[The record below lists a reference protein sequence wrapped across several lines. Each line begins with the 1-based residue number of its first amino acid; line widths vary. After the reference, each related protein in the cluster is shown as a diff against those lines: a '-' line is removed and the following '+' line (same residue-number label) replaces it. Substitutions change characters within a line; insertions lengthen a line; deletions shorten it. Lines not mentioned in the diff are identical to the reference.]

1 MTLVAVW
8 IRQNHTLRE
17 LVAIADSRISG
28 GESWDKCPKLLP
40 LPRPATA
47 IAMSGDATAAYAFLI
62 QATNLCLLLDGNQS
76 GRTDI
81 AYLAR
86 KLCDV
91 YSDSRADVGDLPVG
105 SDVPEI
111 PELDVVLMGWSWRRL
126 CFEGYSYRYDRFGV
140 VRMTPLN
147 ELNPQSPYGV
157 YFAGDAHT
165 EARGRLRRLI
175 QERKYSIPLRGHSD
189 ARAVARDANLDWE
202 PLEILSDLIA
212 DHDAR
217 TVGGVPQLLRIY
229 QYGETESFVW
239 RTAEGVDHFGGRPVN
254 KGERFDRRIAKF
266 INGKLEIMMSD
277 QSIMSS
283 ASLAAEVAAPPELT
297 DVLFVESDAQTVE
310 VGFESA
316 STLNSSGDGQQR

>member
-1 MTLVAVW
+1 MTLIAVW
-8 IRQNHTLRE
+8 VRQNHTLRE
-17 LVAIADSRISG
+17 LVAVADSRISG

-62 QATNLCLLLDGNQS
+62 QATNTCLLLDGNQS

-86 KLCDV
+86 KLGDV
-91 YSDSRADVGDLPVG
+91 YSDSRAGIGDLPVG
-105 SDVPEI
+105 SDGPDI

-126 CFEGYSYRYDRFGV
+126 RFEGFSYRYDTCGAIW
-140 VRMTPLN
+140 MTPLN
-147 ELNPQSPYGV
+147 ELSPQRAYGV
-157 YFAGDAHT
+157 YFAGDAGA
-165 EARGRLRRLI
+165 EAARRLRRLI
-175 QERKYSIPLRGHSD
+175 AERKYPIPLRGHPD
-189 ARAVARDANLDWE
+189 ARNVAREANLDWE
-202 PLEILSDLIA
+202 PLEILTDLIA
-212 DHDAR
+212 DGATR

-266 INGKLEIMMSD
+266 TDGRLEVMMSD
-277 QSIMSS
+277 QSMMPG
-283 ASLAAEVAAPPELT
+283 ASFDEVMDPPER
-297 DVLFVESDAQTVE
+297 D
-310 VGFESA
+310 
-316 STLNSSGDGQQR
+316 